1 MKKGIR
7 YIFHLKRVG
16 GGVEL
21 ENILLSISVS
31 IPQLIHNLSL
41 LHYIDS
47 QTACTL
53 IYLKHELLTLKDL
66 VDEVTCF
73 ERCFVDMMDRCFI
86 EDLFYK
92 RMKVNLYDEAE
103 IDVLLLDW
111 WRLVL
116 VTVDYLNDLLDEM
129 CLYQTKGLMVIID
142 ARSAPLFV
150 VLVKHTNTLKS
161 LLSEI
166 PIDPRRIPKMP
177 LCATDSLVSIQ
188 TSISTTTPPSIFVSL
203 FKLLT
208 FWDNPTLESVPQEL
222 LILCEEVVKLF
233 QGFPSIT
240 FEIGS
245 FVQSISGYHYLRID
259 QDPSFDASNYVR
271 HLSVCSVTAFEAVQ
285 KLKGIHTLLMIGF
298 LRVCRVPDDLFM
310 NLSGLRTLDLSN
322 CHLFE
327 LPNCF
332 EFLEHLRYLDLSD
345 NYMKS
350 LPDSMCRLYHLQ
362 TLIVVNCTNLVK
374 FPMDMGKL
382 QNLRHLYLGSGF
394 RSFTMP
400 QWIQILRD
408 LQTLSTF
415 DTDCLPIGHLGSL
428 SCLGGSLRILNL
440 EKVSSEKEAK
450 EARLADKKYLDKLE
464 LYWGEMQDIE
474 ISEDILTGLQPHN
487 DVRCLK
493 IARYRGV
500 RFPGWVGHASFTR
513 LETVTLYFCSG
524 CEFLPFLG
532 QLPLLK
538 SLEMHAVGKLKYI
551 NSEFCGDKMLAGFP
565 SLRILKFSEF
575 LCLEEWSG
583 LKKGDM
589 PRLQELMIYCCPVL
603 TVLPSLCFLDSLQHL
618 RFRYCPNLQS
628 LPKEGVPSSLQSLS
642 ISSCDSLA
650 ARCKKRE
657 GEDWC
662 KIERVPNVKIY

>member
-1 MKKGIR
+1 
-7 YIFHLKRVG
+7 
-16 GGVEL
+16 
-21 ENILLSISVS
+21 
-31 IPQLIHNLSL
+31 
-41 LHYIDS
+41 
-47 QTACTL
+47 
-53 IYLKHELLTLKDL
+53 
-66 VDEVTCF
+66 
-73 ERCFVDMMDRCFI
+73 
-86 EDLFYK
+86 
-92 RMKVNLYDEAE
+92 MKVNLYDEAE
-103 IDVLLLDW
+103 IDVLCG
-111 WRLVL
+111 LVETGL
-116 VTVDYLNDLLDEM
+116 VTVDDLNDLLTI
-129 CLYQTKGLMVIID
+129 CASID
-142 ARSAPLFV
+142 VLGQPNIGKRTTRV
-150 VLVKHTNTLKS
+150 VD
-161 LLSEI
+161 I
-166 PIDPRRIPKMP
+166 
-177 LCATDSLVSIQ
+177 
-188 TSISTTTPPSIFVSL
+188 
-203 FKLLT
+203 
-208 FWDNPTLESVPQEL
+208 
-222 LILCEEVVKLF
+222 CEEVVKLF

-538 SLEMHAVGKLKYI
+538 SLEMHAV
-551 NSEFCGDKMLAGFP
+551 
-565 SLRILKFSEF
+565 
-575 LCLEEWSG
+575 EEWSG